1 MSFYPYPTH
10 SLQIPPLPND
20 HFENFLIR
28 CISSNCPRPLCAIK
42 HIAHALIYVF
52 NSAFSTWNIE
62 CMPQS
67 HGHHQARYNLCHIR
81 TPRKSSGSWTLVF
94 QIPSACKYCTKMLR
108 NPPARCF
115 IVIFIS
121 QKFYLSKQETK
132 KKNTLLMLYL
142 KLLDIQHF
150 QPYVPE
156 MFCIQIMVS
165 FLWRRLSMVYHASK
179 PLLSRLSSS
188 KKINIHCIVMS
199 FKEIFKHDKC
209 TYLMSRKFFS
219 R

>member
-1 MSFYPYPTH
+1 MLHRNLYISK
-10 SLQIPPLPND
+10 ILP
-20 HFENFLIR
+20 
-28 CISSNCPRPLCAIK
+28 IK
-42 HIAHALIYVF
+42 
-52 NSAFSTWNIE
+52 T
-62 CMPQS
+62 
-67 HGHHQARYNLCHIR
+67 
-81 TPRKSSGSWTLVF
+81 
-94 QIPSACKYCTKMLR
+94 R
-108 NPPARCF
+108 N
-115 IVIFIS
+115 
-121 QKFYLSKQETK
+121 E

-219 R
+219 RQNYNLKAFFCHLHFNFQRKLSSLFLGIIKLVFQ